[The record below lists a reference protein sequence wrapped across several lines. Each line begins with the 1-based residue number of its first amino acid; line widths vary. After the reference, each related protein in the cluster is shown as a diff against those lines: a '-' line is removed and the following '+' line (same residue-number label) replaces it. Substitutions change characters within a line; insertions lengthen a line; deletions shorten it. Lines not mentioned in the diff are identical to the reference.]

1 MPENRVVVYLLVP
14 IKQTFP
20 IAVRVFLVLLALMV
34 FCEMAVAAPPCNTLT
49 VSGNPEY
56 PPLLWESPH
65 NSNHLTGAATAL
77 LEEILEPLGV
87 KLDVQSL
94 GSWAR
99 VQRLARVGEL
109 DMIAGAFMTSERIQ
123 YMDYLLPPFIHL
135 PATVWVL
142 KSQAFEYR
150 HWPDLKGKQ
159 GGTLINNSFGQG
171 FDRYAAKNLQIVNV
185 RTIEQSFEM
194 ALAGR
199 VDYVLYER
207 LQGQVKLERL
217 GLADKFV
224 ALNVPV
230 SNEGLFF
237 TISKN
242 SRCNTFEFREKIAA
256 RLYTLIN
263 SGRLGELIDEY
274 AARYMSLRP

>member
-1 MPENRVVVYLLVP
+1 MTVSLL
-14 IKQTFP
+14 FP
-20 IAVRVFLVLLALMV
+20 LLIAVIV
-34 FCEMAVAAPPCNTLT
+34 FCRSGVAEPLCKTLT

-56 PPLLWESPH
+56 PPLLWEDPG
-65 NSNHLTGAATAL
+65 NSGQLTGAATAL
-77 LEEILEPLGV
+77 LQEILETMGV
-87 KLDVQSL
+87 ELQVQNL

-109 DMIAGAFMTSERIQ
+109 DMIAGAFITSERIR

-135 PATVWVL
+135 PTAVWVP
-142 KSQAFEYR
+142 KDRVFEYR
-150 HWPDLKGKQ
+150 HWPDLVGKQ

-171 FDRYAAKNLQIVNV
+171 FDRYAEKNLEILGV

-207 LQGQVKLERL
+207 LQGQVKLQRI
-217 GLADKFV
+217 GLAEEFV
-224 ALNVPV
+224 PLDVPV

-237 TISKN
+237 TFSKN
-242 SRCNTFEFREKIAA
+242 SPCNTFEFRERIAD
-256 RLYTLIN
+256 RLYILTL
-263 SGRLGELIDEY
+263 SGRLDEIISEY
-274 AARYMSLRP
+274 TTRYMFSQPQ